1 MRILF
6 VCLGNICRSPLAEGI
21 LQHRIDSLG
30 LDWQVDSAGTGG
42 WHAGEAPDP
51 RTIQIARKYS
61 IDVSSL
67 RARQFRRDDFDRFH
81 LILTMDRSNH
91 RDVLRLARNG
101 DDRIK
106 VSLVLDYLHPDRQME
121 VPDPYYDDDGF
132 EQVYRMLD
140 EAVERLV
147 EAHR

>member
-21 LQHRIDSLG
+21 LQHRIDNLG
-30 LDWQVDSAGTGG
+30 LEWTVDSAGTGG

-51 RTIQIARKYS
+51 RTIQIARRYG
-61 IDVSSL
+61 IDVGGL
-67 RARQFRRDDFDRFH
+67 RARQFRRDDFDRFD
-81 LILTMDRSNH
+81 LILTMDRNNH

-101 DDRIK
+101 DDHSK
-106 VSLVLDYLHPDRQME
+106 VSLLLDYLHPGRQME

-140 EAVERLV
+140 DAVERLL

>member
-1 MRILF
+1 
-6 VCLGNICRSPLAEGI
+6 
-21 LQHRIDSLG
+21 
-30 LDWQVDSAGTGG
+30 
-42 WHAGEAPDP
+42 
-51 RTIQIARKYS
+51 
-61 IDVSSL
+61 
-67 RARQFRRDDFDRFH
+67 
-81 LILTMDRSNH
+81 MDRSNH

-101 DDRIK
+101 DDRSK